1 MAKFYL
7 FRAAV
12 LNSLL
17 WLVIIAVIN
26 SVISAFYY
34 LRVVKVMWFN
44 EPASQEKVPSSTAPR
59 LALFLCSLGVLA
71 LGVIPG
77 PLMRLAEMAA
87 KLLRF

>member
-12 LNSLL
+12 VNNLL
-17 WLVIIAVIN
+17 WLVVIAVIN

-44 EPASQEKVPSSTAPR
+44 EPASAEKVPSSTAPR
-59 LALFLCSLGVLA
+59 LALFLCSLGVLV

-77 PLMRLAEMAA
+77 PLMRLAETAG